1 MSPAPVLP
9 LRRPAAKMTLE
20 TQCMRGPPRATDAVA
35 ISWASQLHGL
45 NEAFHTSSLVDGGVI
60 QVSRTVLP
68 YVSEH

>member
-1 MSPAPVLP
+1 
-9 LRRPAAKMTLE
+9 
-20 TQCMRGPPRATDAVA
+20 MRGPPRATDAVA